1 MRSIEI
7 VEIGSLEDFIQE
19 IIPQLGFQRL
29 SVYRGHASS
38 DWKLFP
44 PLFREEV
51 AKTEFK
57 SWSEL
62 ESAFLIGLKQRA
74 RGEFGYEP
82 STELEWLAQGAHHGL
97 PTRFSNWTETALV
110 ALFFATDPSRPD
122 EDGAVWRIIPGDRS
136 LIISQDY
143 EQIPEQARLY
153 RPQRPNAAML
163 SQKTCFLS
171 HPLPK
176 EDASPESFE
185 DLFELGS
192 ERLSLSKL
200 IIPASEKAFLR
211 RRLVN
216 LGVDNRAMFP
226 GMAGLCCDIRED
238 LYSHTDSYEW
248 VFPE

>member
-1 MRSIEI
+1 MREIET
-7 VEIGSLEDFIQE
+7 VEIGGLEDFIQE
-19 IIPQLGFQRL
+19 MIPQLGFQRM
-29 SVYRGHASS
+29 SVYRGQASS

-44 PLFREEV
+44 PLYREEV

-74 RGEFGYEP
+74 RGELGYEP
-82 STELEWLAQGAHHGL
+82 STELEWLAQAAHHGL
-97 PTRFSNWTETALV
+97 PTRFSNWTENALV
-110 ALFFATDPSRPD
+110 ALFFATDPSRSN
-122 EDGAVWRIIPGDRS
+122 EDGAVWRIMPGDSS
-136 LIISQDY
+136 LVISQDY

-153 RPQRPNAAML
+153 RPQRPNATML
-163 SQKTCFLS
+163 GQKTCFLS

-176 EDASPESFE
+176 EDASAESFE

-192 ERLSLSKL
+192 ERLSLAKL

-211 RRLVN
+211 RRLVT
-216 LGVDNRAMFP
+216 LGVDNRAIYR
-226 GMAGLCCDIRED
+226 GIAGLCRDIREE